1 MRISFGP
8 IMIATLFALPAQAQ
22 SWGGWNDPT
31 GKAVR
36 LTVNLQIATP
46 VNSGSSAS
54 DLTKALAQ
62 ANQSLYDIID
72 HQCDAIG
79 AALKGEC
86 RIVQLN
92 VNGNINERMQQ
103 FVPPGERPNQQ
114 QTVNANANAT
124 FLIEPP
130 SKSASPAQKDAPPQR
145 DPTTPQ

>member
-1 MRISFGP
+1 MKVRFGAIVISS
-8 IMIATLFALPAQAQ
+8 LFVLPAQAQ
-22 SWGGWNDPT
+22 NWAWND

-46 VNSGSSAS
+46 VNSGASAT

-62 ANQSLYDIID
+62 ANQSLYEIID

-79 AALKGEC
+79 AALKGDC

-103 FVPPGERPNQQ
+103 FAPPGERPNQQ
-114 QTVNANANAT
+114 QMVNANANAT
-124 FLIEPP
+124 FLVEPP
-130 SKSASPAQKDAPPQR
+130 SKGANPPQKDTPAQR
-145 DPTTPQ
+145 DPTTLQ